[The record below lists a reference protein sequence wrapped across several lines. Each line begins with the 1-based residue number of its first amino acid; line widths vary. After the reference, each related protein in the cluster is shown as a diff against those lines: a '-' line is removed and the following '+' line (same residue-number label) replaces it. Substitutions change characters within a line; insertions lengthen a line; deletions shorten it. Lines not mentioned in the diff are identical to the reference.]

1 MTAFIELTNALDNT
15 KICLNIEN
23 ISSFSEDPSH
33 YNGGN
38 TMVWAWNGM
47 NYVKE
52 TYDEIVKMIKQISHC
67 NFN

>member
-15 KICLNIEN
+15 KICFNIEN
-23 ISSFSEDPSH
+23 ISSFTEDPSH
-33 YNGGN
+33 YNGAN
-38 TMVWAWNGM
+38 SMVWAWNGI

-67 NFN
+67 NYN